1 VIPDESNMDVE
12 PELDAK
18 SFQHNL
24 DDLSSESD
32 DDDDILFLPDG
43 RNQENF
49 DSDYHLPN
57 NKVPNRQMDEA
68 KPESPTIACVESL
81 RCDEQTSRSATT
93 SVCSS
98 TGSV

>member
-1 VIPDESNMDVE
+1 MIPDESNMDVE

-18 SFQHNL
+18 SFQHHL
-24 DDLSSESD
+24 ADLSAESD
-32 DDDDILFLPDG
+32 DDDDILLLPEES
-43 RNQENF
+43 NKEN
-49 DSDYHLPN
+49 SDYHSPN
-57 NKVPNRQMDEA
+57 SEVTNRQMDEA
-68 KPESPTIACVESL
+68 KPESPTTSCVESL